1 MSAEKNKLTYY
12 QKNRDK
18 ILQRSKEYSEDNKK
32 QRKEYRKNR
41 YNNMAEE
48 EKEKA
53 VEYRKQ

>member
-41 YNNMAEE
+41 YNNMTEE

-53 VEYRKQ
+53 VEY

>member
-12 QKNRDK
+12 QKNSDK
-18 ILQRSKEYSEDNKK
+18 ILQRSKEYYEDNKK

-41 YNNMAEE
+41 YNNMTEE